1 MDLPSLIAGL
11 GLPNEI
17 ETAITDLVA
26 RKADA
31 TERDATHRIPVL
43 DRLIGNILAEPIQP
57 LASCS
62 PKGFGSG
69 RRSLRVDYPRG
80 LLQARH
86 SNAALRSVAGHHA
99 PHNHQTHQS
108 YGALN

>member
-17 ETAITDLVA
+17 ETASTDLVA

-57 LASCS
+57 LASVAR
-62 PKGFGSG
+62 PKVLAQADALFASIT
-69 RRSLRVDYPRG
+69 LEDYCKRATPT
-80 LLQARH
+80 LLSDR
-86 SNAALRSVAGHHA
+86 
-99 PHNHQTHQS
+99 
-108 YGALN
+108 